1 MPGAWAFYHYA
12 KTRDVYV
19 AYRKAGYSKRF
30 LDAHREEITL
40 HRAAKDAFEQMNV
53 KKLPRIKELSAEYA
67 EVLAKKKAAYPA
79 YRKARAQMQEYL
91 TAQKVAAVVLGKE
104 QEQQEEE
111 QRRQQSQQQ
120 ADKNR

>member
-1 MPGAWAFYHYA
+1 M
-12 KTRDVYV
+12 

-40 HRAAKDAFEQMNV
+40 QRAAKDAFEQMNV